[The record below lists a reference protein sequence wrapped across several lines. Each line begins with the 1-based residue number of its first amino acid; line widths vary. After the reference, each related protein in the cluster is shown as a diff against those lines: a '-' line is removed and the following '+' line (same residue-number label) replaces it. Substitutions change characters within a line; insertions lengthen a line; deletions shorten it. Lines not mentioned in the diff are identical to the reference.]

1 MILLRKTRRLLLIV
15 MGSALALV
23 ADDRSN
29 RTLTVTHADRFKVP
43 AVVSIQ
49 LDHSFGEI
57 DVEGWD
63 LPEVEVTV
71 TKSVEDLSR
80 EEGRAQKRLGAVQI
94 AVKHTEGDTIIST
107 DYPKQPG
114 ISHIFGRRGDVDITY
129 RIYAPRSAK
138 LVIEHN
144 RGGLNIAGM
153 SGDIHATV
161 DRGQVTLI
169 SEKQYVVDAKCK
181 IGTVYSDFDG
191 HDQRHH
197 FGEAFERQASP
208 PAPNLY
214 VRASFGDIMI
224 LKPSKLPRA
233 E

>member
-1 MILLRKTRRLLLIV
+1 

-29 RTLTVTHADRFKVP
+29 RTLTVTHTDRFSVP
-43 AVVSIQ
+43 AAVSIR
-49 LDHSFGEI
+49 LDNSFGEI

-80 EEGRAQKRLGAVQI
+80 EEGRAQKRLDAVQI
-94 AVKHTEGDTIIST
+94 AVKHTEGETIIST
-107 DYPKQPG
+107 DYPKQSG
-114 ISHIFGRRGDVDITY
+114 ISHVFGRRGDVDIVY
-129 RIYAPRSAK
+129 RIYAPRGAK

-161 DRGQVTLI
+161 DRGQITLI
-169 SEKQYVVDAKCK
+169 SDTLYAVDAKCK

-191 HDQRHH
+191 RDQRHH
-197 FGEAFERQASP
+197 FGEAFERQSAAS
-208 PAPNLY
+208 APNLY
-214 VRASFGDIMI
+214 ARTAFGDIMI
-224 LKPSKLPRA
+224 LKPSGILKLTAPPRA